1 MVSLCPERRVQM
13 SFPKNFLWGG
23 SVSAAQIE
31 GAWDE
36 DGKAPVEIDFA
47 NVVGNHSGRSIFYQ
61 KKDGTFGEAGL
72 LAAIPEGARYAAP
85 EGVHCSNRKATDFYH
100 HYRED
105 IAMLA
110 EMGFTTFNT
119 TISWAR
125 LFPHGV
131 KNGVNQKGVEFYR
144 DVFKECRKY
153 GIDPIITLYKYDT
166 PVYVNEEMG
175 GWANRAVIDEYLE
188 FVKVC
193 FTEYRDLVNK
203 WITFNEIQ
211 VLLFPTLI
219 GGTVSPEQ
227 AKEIHTSLHNQL
239 VAAAKAVQIGHA
251 VNPNNKIG
259 CMVAGLF
266 NHPLTPD
273 PKDVSACQKN
283 MQDNFYYCADVFMRG
298 YYPSYARRIWKEAGI
313 EMEISE
319 ADQKTLIDGKAD
331 FIAFSYYFSN
341 CVTTHMDEYQA
352 SLGNMSVGAKN
363 PYLKA
368 SDWGWQMDPI
378 GFKTALHDVYDRYQ
392 KPIMIVENGLGATD
406 VLTEDK
412 KVHDDYRINYLRE
425 HIRNMRKAVEEGVEM
440 IGYTT
445 WGCIDLVAA
454 STGQVSKR
462 YGFIYVDVDD
472 EGRGTFARYRKD
484 SFYWYKKVIA
494 SHGEDLD

>member
-1 MVSLCPERRVQM
+1 M
-13 SFPKNFLWGG
+13 SFPKHFLWGG

-47 NVVGNHSGRSIFYQ
+47 NVVSNLNQRIISYQ
-61 KKDGTFGEAGL
+61 KEDGTYGEAGL
-72 LAAIPEGARYAAP
+72 FSVIPKGSKYAVK
-85 EGVHCSNRKATDFYH
+85 EGVHCPNRKATDFYH

-125 LFPHGV
+125 IFPKGV
-131 KNGVNQKGVEFYR
+131 KNGVNKKGVEFYR
-144 DVFKECRKY
+144 NVFKECKKY
-153 GIDPIITLYKYDT
+153 NIDPIITLYKYDT
-166 PVYVNEEMG
+166 PIYVNTEMG
-175 GWANRAVIDEYLE
+175 GWSNRAVIDEYLE
-188 FVKVC
+188 FVRVC
-193 FTEYRDLVNK
+193 FTEYKDLVNK

-211 VLLFPTLI
+211 VILFPLLFKRKVTLEK
-219 GGTVSPEQ
+219 T
-227 AKEIHTSLHNQL
+227 KEVYLSLHHQL
-239 VAAAKAVQIGHA
+239 IAAAKAVQMGHEI
-251 VNPNNKIG
+251 NPKNKIG

-283 MQDNFYYCADVFMRG
+283 MQDNFYFCADVFMRG
-298 YYPSYARRIWKEAGI
+298 YYPSYTTRIIKDAGI
-313 EMEISE
+313 DMKISE
-319 ADQKTLIDGKAD
+319 EDKKTLINGKSD

-341 CVTTHMDEYQA
+341 CVTTHTDMHKE
-352 SLGNMSVGAKN
+352 SLGNMSMGSKN

-368 SDWGWQMDPI
+368 SEWGWQMDPL

-406 VLTEDK
+406 VLTKDK
-412 KVHDDYRINYLRE
+412 KIHDDYRINYLKN
-425 HIRNMRKAVEEGVEM
+425 HIKCMKEAVEEGVDM

-472 EGRGTFARYRKD
+472 EGNGTFERYRKD